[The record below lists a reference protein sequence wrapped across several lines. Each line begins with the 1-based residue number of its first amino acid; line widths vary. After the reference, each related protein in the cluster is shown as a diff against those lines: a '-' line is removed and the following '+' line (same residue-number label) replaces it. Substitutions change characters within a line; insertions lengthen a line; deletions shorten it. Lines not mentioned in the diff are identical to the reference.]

1 MFKTT
6 LIAAMALAGAQAV
19 NISTQRKPTNTE
31 AGHDDEGNHFK
42 TGSDIHDLFDDG
54 TGLAQIS

>member
-19 NISTQRKPTNTE
+19 NISVQRK
-31 AGHDDEGNHFK
+31 GHDDAGPQ
-42 TGSDIHDLFDDG
+42 TGKFDDG
-54 TGLAQIS
+54 SGLAQIS